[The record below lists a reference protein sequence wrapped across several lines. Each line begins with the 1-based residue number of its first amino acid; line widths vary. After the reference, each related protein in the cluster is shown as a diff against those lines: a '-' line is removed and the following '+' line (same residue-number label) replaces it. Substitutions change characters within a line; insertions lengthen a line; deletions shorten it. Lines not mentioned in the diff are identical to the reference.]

1 MLQFCNIKYIEVDDQ
16 RIILLLEEISK
27 DLKKV
32 LVSLDNLHKAELDD
46 PRNWLSPQDTMK
58 ILGVSERTLYTLREN
73 NHVIWKPL
81 GKQHRYFVRGLYN
94 IRNYHLK

>member
-1 MLQFCNIKYIEVDDQ
+1 MEDE
-16 RIILLLEEISK
+16 RIIGLLEEISK

-32 LVSLDNLHKAELDD
+32 LLSMDELHKAELDD
-46 PRNWLSPQDTMK
+46 PRNWVSPQDTMK

-73 NHVIWKPL
+73 NQVIWKLL